1 MLTTYI
7 LVEDA
12 NGRVGVDPTAILPIY
27 AFSQDSFQDQKRL
40 ETQRGHGEYFRDL
53 SFQVE

>member
-1 MLTTYI
+1 VLATYI

-12 NGRVGVDPTAILPIY
+12 NGRVGVDPTAILLIY

-40 ETQRGHGEYFRDL
+40 ETQRGHGGIFP
-53 SFQVE
+53 